1 MPDYMKVVPQSRT
14 ERLGVS
20 AAQFIFERLGFI
32 FREQPIEDYGID
44 AHIEVVENEKATG
57 KLIALQIKSGDSF
70 FKEKNNDSIVFRG
83 ELKHLSYWI
92 SHSLPVMLVLY
103 NIEENIA
110 YWQIV
115 NKHTITKTAKHWKLH
130 IPLAQKIDTSSVDL
144 IKQFA
149 KKLSALSDYTI
160 LSLRDVSHGVAKR
173 YSANIL
179 LNKEYSKPEIVSMV
193 KNITEELKNREY
205 YRNHLIKQH
214 WKGKNAQVVW
224 LYLYLSLDDLD
235 NTSWICQSQWIDK
248 HLDSKFA
255 PSKIEGEDIGNGIIL
270 KWKDEYD
277 EVSDFFKSRQ
287 LTKEDFLEK
296 LDNILSPTKN
306 IVERLIL
313 LTEKY
318 ESGKVDENNYVNR
331 MKKLEVRL
339 TELFSE
345 FEAGDIDLAP
355 TECADLSQQF
365 QNVMAIAHN
374 IVLPFFGNGL
384 KTWEKLERNRL
395 ISSSIKDYR
404 KELLKFEFELEK
416 VHR

>member
-92 SHSLPVMLVLY
+92 SHSLPVMLVVY
-103 NIEENIA
+103 KVDENIA

-130 IPLAQKIDTSSVDL
+130 IPLTQKIDISSVDF

-160 LSLRDVSHGVAKR
+160 LSFLDVSHGAAKR

-205 YRNHLIKQH
+205 YRNNLLKQH
-214 WKGKNAQVVW
+214 WKGNNAQVVW
-224 LYLYLSLDDLD
+224 LYLYLSLEDLD
-235 NTSWICQSQWIDK
+235 HVNWLCQSQWIDK
-248 HLDSKFA
+248 HLESKFA
-255 PSKIEGEDIGNGIIL
+255 PTQIEGEDIGNGVIL
-270 KWKDEYD
+270 KWKEEYEEISTIFD
-277 EVSDFFKSRQ
+277 SFKI
-287 LTKEDFLEK
+287 TKEDFLEK
-296 LDNILSPTKN
+296 LDNILLPTKD
-306 IVERLIL
+306 IVEQVIF
-313 LTEKY
+313 LTEEYKRG
-318 ESGKVDENNYVNR
+318 EVEENNDVNS

-339 TELFSE
+339 TELY
-345 FEAGDIDLAP
+345 FEAGDIGLP
-355 TECADLSQQF
+355 PSECADLSQQF

-384 KTWEKLERNRL
+384 KTWEKFDRNRL
-395 ISSSIKDYR
+395 ISSSIKDYH
-404 KELLKFEFELEK
+404 KELLRLEFELEK

>member
-1 MPDYMKVVPQSRT
+1 M
-14 ERLGVS
+14 
-20 AAQFIFERLGFI
+20 
-32 FREQPIEDYGID
+32 
-44 AHIEVVENEKATG
+44 
-57 KLIALQIKSGDSF
+57 
-70 FKEKNNDSIVFRG
+70 
-83 ELKHLSYWI
+83 KHLSYWV
-92 SHSLPVMLVLY
+92 SHSLPVMLVFY

-130 IPLAQKIDTSSVDL
+130 IALTQKIDSSSVDL

-160 LSLRDVSHGVAKR
+160 LSFRDVNHGVAKR

-255 PSKIEGEDIGNGIIL
+255 PSKIEGEYIGNGVIL
-270 KWKDEYD
+270 KWKNEYEEISTMFD
-277 EVSDFFKSRQ
+277 SFKI
-287 LTKEDFLEK
+287 TKEDFLEK
-296 LDNILSPTKN
+296 LDNILLPTQD
-306 IVERLIL
+306 IVEQLIL
-313 LTEKY
+313 LTEEY
-318 ESGKVDENNYVNR
+318 NRCKVEENNDVNS

-339 TELFSE
+339 TELC
-345 FEAGDIDLAP
+345 FEADEIALAP
-355 TECADLSQQF
+355 SECADLSQQF

-374 IVLPFFGNGL
+374 IALPFSEKGL
-384 KTWEKLERNRL
+384 KTWEKFERNRL
-395 ISSSIKDYR
+395 IYIYSSIKNYH
-404 KELLKFEFELEK
+404 KELLRLEFELEK
-416 VHR
+416 VHRFF